1 MSFLKQIINE
11 AKPEADYDNHYFR
24 YFSFD
29 FFSWSNLVYK
39 INLSNF
45 DQKTI
50 DSKVT
55 SQEYEQVLN
64 HVRQT
69 TRRLRRI
76 AELILYA
83 WLIIAFSPFTS
94 LLKETEIPL
103 LVVLSYASK
112 SLIILLPVLFYLV
125 VYGQD
130 ENLALRTQL
139 ALNELNDR
147 EYNHKGM
154 NWSLTEDGKY
164 MHLQMNFA
172 HYRQKRVNQTP
183 STSVQDSRTTK
194 KKEIEVRERYNDS
207 IATPLFLV

>member
-1 MSFLKQIINE
+1 MSFLKQIISE

-183 STSVQDSRTTK
+183 SASVQESRTIK